1 VKRLERDGPEK
12 EFPMNTNRIC
22 ALAFAAAMLVGG
34 AAVLSAAEPSK
45 EDAALSAK
53 LITAIEKADYES
65 FITEADAPVKKALTK
80 EQFAA
85 TSAHFA
91 ARFHA
96 GYEVSYLGDLNQY
109 GCHVTLWK
117 ISFKDH
123 SDDALVTQ
131 VVKGGKVA
139 GYWIK

>member
-1 VKRLERDGPEK
+1 
-12 EFPMNTNRIC
+12 MNIKTVRSL
-22 ALAFAAAMLVGG
+22 ALA
-34 AAVLSAAEPSK
+34 AAVVLGSSAVVSAAESSK
-45 EDAALSAK
+45 EDAALSSK
-53 LITAIEKADYES
+53 LISAIDKSDYET
-65 FITEADAPVKKALTK
+65 FVAAGDVPFRKALGK
-80 EQFAA
+80 ELFASTCA
-85 TSAHFA
+85 KYAG
-91 ARFHA
+91 RFHA

>member
-1 VKRLERDGPEK
+1 MTKSACAVSPE
-12 EFPMNTNRIC
+12 EFPMNTKMYRS
-22 ALAFAAAMLVGG
+22 LAFAATLLVGG

-45 EDAALSAK
+45 EDAALSSK
-53 LITAIEKADYES
+53 LITAIEKFDYDS
-65 FITEADAPVKKALTK
+65 FMTEADAPFKKALTK

-123 SDDALVTQ
+123 SDAALVTQ
-131 VVKGGKVA
+131 LVKGGKVA

>member
-1 VKRLERDGPEK
+1 MKRPERDGPEK

-80 EQFAA
+80 SR
-85 TSAHFA
+85 T
-91 ARFHA
+91 A
-96 GYEVSYLGDLNQY
+96 GPSPLGP
-109 GCHVTLWK
+109 GVRPAIK
-117 ISFKDH
+117 SSFCA
-123 SDDALVTQ
+123 SQRSRALCGSLHEP
-131 VVKGGKVA
+131 K
-139 GYWIK
+139 